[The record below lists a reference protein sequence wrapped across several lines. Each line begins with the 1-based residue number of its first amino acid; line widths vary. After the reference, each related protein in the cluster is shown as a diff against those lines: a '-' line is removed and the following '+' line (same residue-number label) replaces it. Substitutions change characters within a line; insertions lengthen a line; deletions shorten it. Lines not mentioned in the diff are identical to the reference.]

1 MCFLTIFYQL
11 ISQSQISQINFFL
24 QSRESDDPRIRS
36 ARLAK
41 DALHH
46 AQVIHTCM
54 SHQFIQMAVSCIYMS
69 IISLLLCMSNFT
81 IYILCMYC
89 VGILQSAVLHLFI
102 FAVHH
107 KQTHW

>member
-11 ISQSQISQINFFL
+11 FSQSQISQINFFL

-54 SHQFIQMAVSCIYMS
+54 SLQFIQMAVSCIYMS
-69 IISLLLCMSNFT
+69 IISLLLCMSNFYD
-81 IYILCMYC
+81 IYYACTVSVFCKAPSYIYSL
-89 VGILQSAVLHLFI
+89 
-102 FAVHH
+102 FAVHY